1 MTGRAKWDAWKT
13 VGTRYSQKEDAEI
26 RYIEIAKTLGWTED
40 SQVVHDS
47 RSEQPAEAD
56 IWDEGAT
63 QSDSGGA
70 GGMGVAV
77 SAMARPA
84 EVKEE
89 TVHGAAISND
99 TSGLSI
105 LLENHPETDLNS
117 LDEFVGSPLSILII
131 CNCNIVCS
139 YRVTHP
145 SISRLIG
152 DIFLLFEFWWT
163 EVLTLRSK

>member
-13 VGTRYSQKEDAEI
+13 VGTTYSQKEDAEI

-47 RSEQPAEAD
+47 KSERPAEENM
-56 IWDEGAT
+56 WDEGAT
-63 QSDSGGA
+63 RSDSGGA
-70 GGMGVAV
+70 GGLGVAV

-105 LLENHPETDLNS
+105 LLENHAEIDLNS

-131 CNCNIVCS
+131 CNIVCS

-145 SISRLIG
+145 SISQLIG
-152 DIFLLFEFWWT
+152 DIFLLFESWWT
-163 EVLTLRSK
+163 EVLTLRSR